1 VAGSAAEAVAAAR
14 GERKRGMKVM
24 DRHLAREVV
33 RFALIALTS
42 VVVIYLLVDLFEEL
56 NYFTSR
62 KATVANVLLY
72 YMFSLP
78 SAITL
83 LYPVSCLLGVFLVYG
98 QMVRHRELHALESA
112 GVSALRLFVPA
123 VGVGLA
129 TVVLYLVGQEFVTI
143 PANIRLD
150 NHRRV
155 VIEKRTAPEQ
165 QKRRNVYFVGEAGRV
180 FYVREFESAG
190 VMRDF
195 SIKELSPDRLV
206 RTRIDGN
213 EAVYRD
219 SVWVGFGI
227 SVREFHRDGTE
238 TLVRHDSLVLAGL
251 VEKPEDFTHTT
262 RPVYETSTADLR
274 RFIARLKRA
283 GEDVAEE
290 EVEYHYRFSYSLI
303 GLIVVLIGL
312 PLSVRLRKGG
322 VMFGLGIG
330 LLVSFLYWGAI
341 QMSRAY
347 GGSHVISPV
356 LAAWLPNVVFGV
368 VAVVLIANVKQ

>member
-1 VAGSAAEAVAAAR
+1 
-14 GERKRGMKVM
+14 MKVM

-33 RFALIALTS
+33 RFAIIALTS

-62 KATVANVLLY
+62 KATLFNVLLY
-72 YMFSLP
+72 YLFSLP

-112 GVSALRLFVPA
+112 GVSALRLFAPA
-123 VGVGLA
+123 VAVGMA
-129 TVVLYLVGQEFVTI
+129 TVVVYLAGHEFVTI

-150 NHRRV
+150 DHRRV

-165 QKRRNVYFVGEAGRV
+165 QKRRNVYYVGEAGRV
-180 FYVREFESAG
+180 FFIREYESVG

-206 RTRIDGN
+206 RTRTDGR
-213 EAVYRD
+213 EAAYRD
-219 SVWVGFGI
+219 SIWVGFGI
-227 SVREFHRDGTE
+227 SIREFHQDGTE
-238 TLVRHDSLVLAGL
+238 TLSRHDSLALAGL
-251 VEKPEDFTHTT
+251 IEKPEDFTRTT
-262 RPVYETSTADLR
+262 RPVSQTSTADLR
-274 RFIARLKRA
+274 RYIARLRRA

-312 PLSVRLRKGG
+312 PISVRLRRGG
-322 VMFGLGIG
+322 VMFGLGLG
-330 LLVSFLYWGAI
+330 LLLSFLYWGAI

-356 LAAWLPNVVFGV
+356 LAAWLPNMVFGA
-368 VAVVLIANVKQ
+368 VAGLLMANVKQ